1 MVTFSLRRATN
12 IRRYLSS
19 LVRRWEAYLF
29 QRRIG
34 RALALQ
40 LRGEARKDGLTL
52 RHLYAQLHLAQLHV
66 EWQARDV
73 HPWDKALPVEGRASL
88 FVKQTFADTDA
99 ALKRLFQT
107 VPSAQVISLRVL
119 RPRTGDIIMSGE
131 VQRSSMALRR
141 PLSDRIWLGQ
151 LGVIFR
157 LSGDYF
163 EELVQSDHAV
173 EQSSQR

>member
-1 MVTFSLRRATN
+1 MQQ
-12 IRRYLSS
+12 YLSS
-19 LVRRWEAYLF
+19 LFRRWEAYLF

-40 LRGEARKDGLTL
+40 MRGEARKDGLTL
-52 RHLYAQLHLAQLHV
+52 HHVHAQLHV

-73 HPWDKALPVEGRASL
+73 HPWDKALPAEGRATL

-99 ALKRLFQT
+99 ALTRLFKT
-107 VPSAQVISLRVL
+107 VPSAEIISLRVL

-131 VQRSSMALRR
+131 VHRSSMALRR

-163 EELVQSDHAV
+163 EPLSATRTNVSMTA
-173 EQSSQR
+173 

>member
-1 MVTFSLRRATN
+1 MRQ
-12 IRRYLSS
+12 YLSS
-19 LVRRWEAYLF
+19 IFRRWEAYLF

-40 LRGEARKDGLTL
+40 MRGEARKDGLTL
-52 RHLYAQLHLAQLHV
+52 YHVHAQLHV

-73 HPWDKALPVEGRASL
+73 HPWDKALPAEGRATL

-99 ALKRLFQT
+99 ALMRLFRT
-107 VPSAQVISLRVL
+107 VPSAEIISLRVL

-131 VQRSSMALRR
+131 VHRSSMALRR

-151 LGVIFR
+151 LGVVFR

-163 EELVQSDHAV
+163 EPLSATRTDVSMTA
-173 EQSSQR
+173 